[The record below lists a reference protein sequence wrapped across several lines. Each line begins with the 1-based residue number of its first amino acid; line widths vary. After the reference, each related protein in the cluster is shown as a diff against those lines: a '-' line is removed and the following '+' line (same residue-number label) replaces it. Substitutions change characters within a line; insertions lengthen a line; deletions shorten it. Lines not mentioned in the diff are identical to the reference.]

1 MEAAA
6 AVALRL
12 AAAQTASMTREIG
25 QSQWLADVEGGESS
39 TVGSLEG
46 DLSVDVA
53 VIGGGFVGLWTAIT
67 LKELEPQLRVA
78 ILERNRCGSG
88 ASGLNG
94 GFVMSWW
101 PKIASLARL
110 CGKDDALWL
119 ADETT
124 RSV

>member
-1 MEAAA
+1 
-6 AVALRL
+6 
-12 AAAQTASMTREIG
+12 MTREIG
-25 QSQWLADVEGGESS
+25 QSQWLADVENGSAAFA
-39 TVGSLEG
+39 SLER

-101 PKIASLARL
+101 PKIASLTNVRF
-110 CGKDDALWL
+110 
-119 ADETT
+119 
-124 RSV
+124 